1 MTIPTEKQK
10 NVVIVALEGEINVNN
25 ANATREALTKLLTSG
40 ERKFLIDFAKVSF
53 IDSSGLAVLIEMVQR
68 LSKVNGKLRVF
79 NVNSKIR
86 EVFEI
91 VKIHKL
97 IGNYDSREA
106 ALGDF

>member
-1 MTIPTEKQK
+1 MGIHTEKEK
-10 NVVIVALEGEINVNN
+10 DVMIVALEGEINVTN
-25 ANATREALTKLLTSG
+25 ANGTRELFAGLMQKG
-40 ERKFLIDFAKVSF
+40 EKKILVDFQKVIF
-53 IDSSGLAVLIEMVQR
+53 IDSSGLAVLIEIVQK

-79 NVNSKIR
+79 NVNTKIR

-97 IGNYDSREA
+97 ISIHTDRTA

>member
-1 MTIPTEKQK
+1 MDIRVDKADE
-10 NVVIVALEGEINVNN
+10 VVIVALDGEINVNN
-25 ANATREALTKLLTSG
+25 ANETREIFAKLLAKG
-40 ERKFLIDFAKVSF
+40 EKKILVDFQKVVF

-68 LSKVNGKLRVF
+68 LAKVNGKLRVF

-86 EVFEI
+86 EIFEI

-97 IGNYDSREA
+97 ISMHDDRKA